1 MDSVL
6 VGDCGIVI
14 AGELEGLS
22 YGPDLDRDD
31 RLEVGFL
38 NRRPGLRFV
47 VPEVVD
53 VCVSGASFDTS
64 TSLYGAVMR
73 LQIHD
78 LETSPHKP

>member
-1 MDSVL
+1 MDRVL
-6 VGDCGIVI
+6 VGDCGIVV

-47 VPEVVD
+47 VPEAVD

-73 LQIHD
+73 LQIQD